1 MFSKNSYPNKIGTE
15 VYITRYTSMCVIYKA
30 TNCVTLVTDSFPI
43 KSKYSGNKK
52 RKKRN
57 VNLKVK
63 NKFDDIRHSWVT
75 DLNLQ
80 LQVFSNKFYL
90 MFGKVCGDN

>member
-30 TNCVTLVTDSFPI
+30 TNCVTLITDNFPI

-52 RKKRN
+52 RKN
-57 VNLKVK
+57 E
-63 NKFDDIRHSWVT
+63 T
-75 DLNLQ
+75 
-80 LQVFSNKFYL
+80 
-90 MFGKVCGDN
+90 